1 MIIGIGGVSRSG
13 KSTLAEIIN
22 SIFSQDKLVI
32 IPQDNYVFDEEEIPV
47 IQDEIDWECPES
59 IDFERYKVALEKAS
73 EANDVAIAEGL
84 LAFYDEKI
92 NQLYDKKLF
101 VSIGE
106 KIFRERKVSDL
117 RWGRFPDWYID
128 HIWDSYLKYG
138 KINVNSI
145 DYLHLDGSKPFDQ
158 DLIKEFLRN

>member
-22 SIFSQDKLVI
+22 SIFNQDKLVI
-32 IPQDNYVFDEEEIPV
+32 IPQDNYVFDEEEIP
-47 IQDEIDWECPES
+47 EIRGEVDWECPES
-59 IDFERYKVALEKAS
+59 VDFERYKVALEQAS
-73 EANDVAIAEGL
+73 EANDVVIAEGL
-84 LAFYDEKI
+84 LAFYDEEI
-92 NQLYDKKLF
+92 NQLYEKRIF
-101 VSIGE
+101 VSVGE

-117 RWGRFPDWYID
+117 RWGSFPDWYID

-145 DYLHLDGSKPFDQ
+145 DYLLLDGSKPFDQ
-158 DLIKEFLRN
+158 DLIKEFLTN